1 MNANLRLLCY
11 AAMSICLLPATG
23 NAQEQLRQL
32 IDRELAPPAG
42 ISVPLCSDAEFLR
55 RVSLD
60 LNGMPP
66 TSDEARAFLN
76 DTDPA
81 KREKLVDRL
90 LASPLYA
97 RHIAATL
104 DVMLMERR
112 ANTNVPQDEWIAW
125 LLRSVRDNKPWN
137 VLAKELMTADGEM
150 DNPAH
155 RAAARFILDRGAEPN
170 VVARDMGRFFFGRDL
185 QCAQCHDSPL
195 VADFLQKDYQGLLA
209 ITSATYALTKK
220 VNDKDVTVL
229 GERSGSDLTF
239 ESVFS
244 KGNMHRTGARLPGST
259 TLIEQFLVPG
269 EDYVIAPADGVRA
282 VPKVS
287 RRTLLA
293 EQATNGSNRVFNE
306 NAANRLW
313 SLMFGRGL
321 VHPLDMMHPD
331 NPAVSPALL
340 QQLGERL
347 ASSNF
352 DMKSFLREI
361 ALSQTYQRPFD
372 LPAETTA
379 QLAAAKAEADR
390 IAQQKAALDSA
401 NATASTSKDSADD
414 AFLAAEKAM
423 LPVAGELDAARNQ
436 YAEAKKKLDEAQK
449 ALTDANAAL
458 ATKQQAADTL
468 NQSLA
473 SLKNAIAA
481 LPDSQDL
488 AATAGLLETRTT
500 AINAELPA
508 LKQAV
513 TDRTNATTAPQ
524 EAAKTA
530 RTALEGAAQKLQPL
544 LDAVRAEETKVVAA
558 RLAAQN
564 AQAVLRS
571 AEERL
576 SMLEDMKKAGDE
588 RTELDSAISAVAS
601 AESQYVV
608 AKQQVSEMMPVVQQK
623 TESLKTAETTRAA
636 AAAALTTAQ
645 QTMSSQQTVVTS
657 LTEAKAALD
666 RAVQALAEDAELKAA
681 SQQLT
686 VKVDAASVALKSA
699 ESQMTTA
706 SQQMQLADE
715 QMNKAQSEMNDAQTE
730 FQRRQNMETQM
741 NAGFE
746 AAKATR
752 QQAAEEFTKAIEPV
766 PTELANHFM
775 LAQLKHLSPEQLCWT
790 VFRVTRVY
798 DNYRNNEVAELDKT
812 SPLTDAQKQDP
823 AVLAQREIELEQRTW
838 DKLKGNIGN
847 YVPLYGGAPGQ
858 PQSDFYASPDQALFT
873 SNGGAINSWVAPSG
887 GNATE
892 RIIKATDSRVAAE
905 ELYLGILTRMPTE
918 EEVADVTSF
927 LASRPDRNQAAKEL
941 VWGLLSSAEFRF
953 NH

>member
-1 MNANLRLLCY
+1 MNANLRLLCF
-11 AAMSICLLPATG
+11 AALMVCLAPSMG
-23 NAQEQLRQL
+23 SAQESLRQL
-32 IDRELAPPAG
+32 IDRELAPPPG
-42 ISVPLCSDAEFLR
+42 ITVPVCSDAEFLR

-66 TSDEARAFLN
+66 TADEARAFL
-76 DTDPA
+76 TDADPS
-81 KREKLVDRL
+81 KREKLIDRL

-97 RHIAATL
+97 RHLASTL

-112 ANTNVPQDEWIAW
+112 ANTHVAQDAWMAW
-125 LLRSVRDNKPWN
+125 LVKSVRENKPWN
-137 VLAKELMTADGEM
+137 TLAKELMTADGEM
-150 DNPAH
+150 DNPDH
-155 RAAARFILDRGAEPN
+155 RAASRFILDRGVEPN
-170 VVARDMGRFFFGRDL
+170 IVARDVGRFFFGRDL

-209 ITSATYALTKK
+209 ITSATYAVTKK
-220 VNDKDVTVL
+220 INDKDVTVL

-244 KGNMHRTGARLPGST
+244 KGNMHRTGARLPGGT
-259 TLIEQFLVPG
+259 TLAEQFLVPG
-269 EDYVIAPADGVRA
+269 EDYVTAPADGIRA

-287 RRTLLA
+287 RRSLLA
-293 EQATNGSNRVFNE
+293 EQATNGSNRAFNE

-313 SLMFGRGL
+313 SFMFGRGL
-321 VHPLDMMHPD
+321 VHPLDMIHPD

-347 ASSNF
+347 AASNF
-352 DMKSFLREI
+352 DMKNFLREI

-379 QLAAAKAEADR
+379 QLVAARAEADR
-390 IAQQKAALDSA
+390 IAQQKAALDAASTA
-401 NATASTSKDSADD
+401 ATTSKDTADD
-414 AFLAAEKAM
+414 AFLAAEKAL

-449 ALTDANAAL
+449 ALADATSAL
-458 ATKQQAADTL
+458 TAKQQAADSL

-473 SLKNAIAA
+473 SLKNALAA

-488 AATAGLLETRTT
+488 AATASLLETRTT
-500 AINAELPA
+500 AVNAELPA

-513 TDRTNATTAPQ
+513 TDKTTATTAPQ

-530 RTALEGAAQKLQPL
+530 RTTLEGAAQKLQPL
-544 LDAVRAEETKVVAA
+544 LDAVRAEEAKVVAA
-558 RLAAQN
+558 RSAAQN

-576 SMLEDMKKAGDE
+576 SMLDDMKKAGDE
-588 RTELDSAISAVAS
+588 RQELDAATTAVAS

-608 AKQQVSEMMPVVQQK
+608 AKQQVSEMMPVIQQK

-645 QTMSSQQTVVTS
+645 QTMSSQQTVSSS
-657 LTEAKAALD
+657 LTDAKAALD
-666 RAVQALAEDAELKAA
+666 RAVQALADDPELKAA

-686 VKVDAASVALKSA
+686 VKAEAAAVALKSA

-706 SQQMQLADE
+706 SQQMQQADE
-715 QMNKAQSEMNDAQTE
+715 LMKKAQAEMNEAQAE
-730 FQRRQNMETQM
+730 FQRRQNMEAQM

-746 AAKATR
+746 AAKASR
-752 QQAAEEFTKAIEPV
+752 QQASDEFTKAIEPV

-798 DNYRNNEVAELDKT
+798 DNYRSIEIAELDKT
-812 SPLTDAQKQDP
+812 TPLTDAQKQDP

-873 SNGGAINSWVAPSG
+873 SNGGAINSWVGPSG

-892 RIIKATDSRVAAE
+892 RIIKASDPKAAAE
-905 ELYLGILTRMPTE
+905 ELYLGILTRMPTD